1 MKKKSTLAALLLTAL
16 LSGSPAS
23 VMAQNYNFGQLNW
36 KKMVDLFA
44 TALQHGK
51 NFPTDEE
58 IATEMGMTT
67 TDLSFIKSHVQ
78 RRDILDQKGRLIKN
92 TYADRR
98 VWMNLPMGSGSGG
111 DAG

>member
-51 NFPTDEE
+51 NFDYRPVFYQVTRT
-58 IATEMGMTT
+58 A
-67 TDLSFIKSHVQ
+67 S
-78 RRDILDQKGRLIKN
+78 
-92 TYADRR
+92 
-98 VWMNLPMGSGSGG
+98 
-111 DAG
+111 

>member
-1 MKKKSTLAALLLTAL
+1 MKKKSTLVALLLTAL

-58 IATEMGMTT
+58 IASKMGMTT
-67 TDLSFIKSHVQ
+67 TDLSFIKSHVK
-78 RRDILDQKGRLIKN
+78 RRDILDQNGRLIKN
-92 TYADRR
+92 T
-98 VWMNLPMGSGSGG
+98 
-111 DAG
+111 